1 MEKDGGER
9 EKFIRVYANIP
20 NNLRLDIIV
29 VVDKQP
35 YTWETAYFEI
45 KENTQLG
52 KNILKTLIEIGII

>member
-45 KENTQLG
+45 KENTPLG